1 MATVSNIT
9 FDAAVSPIK
18 VSRTIVT
25 TPSLPEITNDTI
37 MSQSSLQEVCMA
49 IKVQMEV
56 DLAQQYRAFF
66 KETERQP

>member
-1 MATVSNIT
+1 
-9 FDAAVSPIK
+9 
-18 VSRTIVT
+18 
-25 TPSLPEITNDTI
+25 

-66 KETERQP
+66 KETERHEALGRADGRVR

>member
-1 MATVSNIT
+1 MATASNIT

-49 IKVQMEV
+49 IK
-56 DLAQQYRAFF
+56 
-66 KETERQP
+66 